1 MASAPSASLTA
12 GSGAASSGPA
22 SAAISSASLCFSTDL
37 LFNLDDVRAD
47 CASGLAAHGN
57 LVAMLKSRINL
68 ERTYAQ
74 ELSKMARHSR
84 LDETEHGTMKFA
96 LASLRAQY
104 LNTSVQHQQLAKN
117 LEEDVLRPIE
127 ALYGYN
133 SQKAQHLTRRINSV
147 KKETKVQEDAYRR
160 DYGAFDKNFREASAS
175 FTAAMDSGVSS
186 TLLEDQYHR
195 RIAQM
200 EVVNPT
206 NTQYSTTLATRS
218 DKSSGTATLKTMN
231 NNKLVSWLLASAE
244 NHRKEDVG
252 INTVKLMEAAERSRR
267 KCQQSWQGVET
278 NRLKMYRAVQSVLTD
293 YQQIAED
300 RIFTIATNLR
310 KHVVFAA
317 SALANEQ
324 YDWQV
329 ISTKFESVDL
339 KTDIHDFILQCHSG
353 NESRVL
359 LADMTVNDLC
369 NDATR
374 SLVSSPSSKP
384 CRPLRK
390 TCLEIRDISSK
401 KIPFDYD
408 GNQELLCDVLG
419 TRPSRSRAVEYR
431 QRQFD
436 HHQETSS
443 HDERS
448 RLRIDCSASS
458 TENDSLA
465 DSVVQTADDPVDA
478 ESEDKR
484 SVAHQSEPQHDSEEF
499 TPSGSPSNGSLMTQF
514 TNHDHEFEFA
524 TGQTELAPVVKED
537 GPTL

>member
-200 EVVNPT
+200 EGVDPT

-218 DKSSGTATLKTMN
+218 DKSSGTAALKTMN
-231 NNKLVSWLLASAE
+231 NNKL
-244 NHRKEDVG
+244 
-252 INTVKLMEAAERSRR
+252 
-267 KCQQSWQGVET
+267 
-278 NRLKMYRAVQSVLTD
+278 
-293 YQQIAED
+293 QIAED